1 MGENKDCV
9 KIIPLGGFDKI
20 GMNMTLIE
28 TKDNIIVI
36 DCGTSFPPNN
46 MPGIATSIP
55 DVTYL
60 KNNINKLKGIF

>member
-28 TKDNIIVI
+28 TKDKYY
-36 DCGTSFPPNN
+36 G
-46 MPGIATSIP
+46 
-55 DVTYL
+55 Y
-60 KNNINKLKGIF
+60 